1 MIDDSSRTVFY
12 SIGSVILEAEDY
24 LPPSYD
30 SFLVRRDHQRVSDLF
45 IVHTDKLHPV
55 SKFHKR
61 AQPADLNVWEA
72 DSPEDN
78 YRWIFEKR
86 DGSCTIAVDAD
97 YKRAEYAVLE
107 ELSCFPD
114 SEVKN
119 IISPLFQVLTEC
131 KLLQKGYAALH
142 AATVELNGIAYAFTG
157 PSGIGKSS
165 RAERWCELLS
175 AEWISGDR
183 IAIDPYK
190 QLACGVPWDGK
201 EQIYRN
207 VNCPI
212 GAILSVK
219 RSGKTQLIEMTMP
232 EKIKLLC
239 EQCFLPMWDTELLS
253 TALQSIKC
261 LAERVPIYELA
272 CDITD
277 ESTYKSYEAIARQ
290 TAGSMER

>member
-1 MIDDSSRTVFY
+1 MEVFY
-12 SIGSVILEAEDY
+12 SIGSLILEAEDY
-24 LPPSYD
+24 LPHSYD

-45 IVHTDKLHPV
+45 IVHADKLYPV
-55 SKFHKR
+55 SKCHKR
-61 AQPADLNVWEA
+61 AAPADLNVWEA
-72 DSPEDN
+72 DSPADN
-78 YRWIFEKR
+78 YRWTFEKR
-86 DGSCTIAVDAD
+86 DGGCTIAVDAD
-97 YKRAEYAVLE
+97 YKRAEYAVL
-107 ELSCFPD
+107 
-114 SEVKN
+114 
-119 IISPLFQVLTEC
+119 
-131 KLLQKGYAALH
+131 H
-142 AATVELNGIAYAFTG
+142 AATVEVNGIAYAFTG

-212 GAILSVK
+212 GAILYVK
-219 RSGKTQLIEMTMP
+219 RSGKTQLIEMTMQ

-253 TALQSIKC
+253 TVLQSIRC
-261 LAERVPIYELA
+261 LAERVPVYELA

-290 TAGSMER
+290 TVGSMER